1 MRLEEIDTPE
11 VVYLE
16 GGPLAARRKV
26 IEAGS
31 QTVTFP
37 DAPGVVYKRTKP
49 ERFMYDEIVY
59 ESIGRQA

>member
-1 MRLEEIDTPE
+1 MRLDEINTPE

-16 GGPLAARRKV
+16 GGVLAGRRKV

-31 QTVTFP
+31 QTITFP
-37 DAPGVVYKRTKP
+37 DAPGVIYKRAKP
-49 ERFMYDEIVY
+49 ERFMYGEIVY